1 MKASRLLRSVAI
13 FIYYLPS
20 NLINTLRF
28 RISNIRYGRGL
39 QTKGSI
45 FVRSKGQ
52 VLIGNNVRIN
62 SSPFAN
68 PIGGNERTCLQIL
81 SGARLVIG
89 NNTGLSC
96 VSITCAKSITIGNNV
111 RIGSGCCIFDTDFHS
126 LHPQRRAHRSAGVPE
141 DIHSDP
147 IEIGDYAFIGTR
159 VIILKGSKIGRNSI
173 VGAGAV
179 VSGIIP
185 ENEIWAGNPARRVR
199 SLTPDEIA

>member
-1 MKASRLLRSVAI
+1 MNVINLLRLVAI
-13 FIYYLPS
+13 YFYYLPS
-20 NLINTLRF
+20 NILNTFRF
-28 RISNIRYGRGL
+28 RLSNISYGKGL
-39 QTKGSI
+39 QTKGAI

-52 VLIGNNVRIN
+52 VLIGDNVRIN
-62 SSPFAN
+62 SSPYAN
-68 PIGGNERTCLQIL
+68 PIGGNERTYLQIL
-81 SGARLVIG
+81 PGAKLVIG

-96 VSITCAKSITIGNNV
+96 ISITCAKSISIGNNV

-126 LHPQRRAHRSAGVPE
+126 LHPQRRAHRSLDTPE
-141 DIHSDP
+141 DIRSDP
-147 IEIGDYAFIGTR
+147 IEIGDYVFIGTR

-185 ENEIWAGNPARRVR
+185 ENEIWAGNPAQRIR